1 MELTEYGGM
10 NIPPNMQDQG
20 ICIFVLNRNICLII
34 SFPLGSLWWKNFEQ
48 NSKYVRTTQANPF
61 SCQHCGKRYR
71 WKSTLKR
78 HEVFECGGKEPVHRC
93 PHCEYRAKQSGNLRV
108 HIRKYHTSLE

>member
-1 MELTEYGGM
+1 MLNINKYLT
-10 NIPPNMQDQG
+10 IA
-20 ICIFVLNRNICLII
+20 
-34 SFPLGSLWWKNFEQ
+34 FPLGSLWWKNFEQ

-108 HIRKYHTSLE
+108 HIRKYHTALE

>member
-1 MELTEYGGM
+1 MYHQTCKIKVFIMTSSVISLLLLLIQIYLLTF
-10 NIPPNMQDQG
+10 I
-20 ICIFVLNRNICLII
+20 
-34 SFPLGSLWWKNFEQ
+34 LGSLWWKNFEQ

-108 HIRKYHTSLE
+108 HIRKYHTALE